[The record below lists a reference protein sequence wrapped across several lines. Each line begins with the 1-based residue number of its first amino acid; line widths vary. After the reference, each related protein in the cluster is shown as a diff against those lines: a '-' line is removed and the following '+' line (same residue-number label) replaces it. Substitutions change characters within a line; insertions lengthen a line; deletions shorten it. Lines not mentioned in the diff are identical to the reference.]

1 MPNAKLTDGMNEGV
15 TTNDVL
21 RAVYNSMTPVFKE
34 RIEPLFE
41 QEGGLEK
48 FGNALSQYEV
58 HANEFMYELIN
69 QIGRINVNV
78 RTWTSPL
85 KEFKRGFLEYG
96 DTIED
101 IYIEPIKAMGFEAE
115 VSNDNPG
122 DVFQTFK
129 PKTDVVYYK
138 QNKELVYPLTLNK
151 NILKRAFRSYRELD
165 KYIAGQM
172 QAMYNGD
179 EIDDYLLTVA
189 LLEEVYEKKG
199 FYNVHIDEINS
210 TDTAKAFARQVNTIV
225 EGIHFPT
232 RKYNGQGVLSWSRKE
247 DLVLVLEPSTAK
259 WIDVDVLA
267 YAFNM
272 DKAELMGKKVIVDH
286 LPTGVS
292 AMLIDREAFQIYDTL
307 VEMATSPYNGRHLT
321 INYFLHHHGIFA
333 FAPYWTAIA
342 FTTNAVTEPT
352 AVAITGSDTI
362 KKGSESFYTASVT
375 GGATNAVE
383 WKIKDNPQYASIDQN
398 GKLTVGKLF
407 KGASLTI
414 VATSVEKE
422 TVTTTKDIT
431 VN

>member
-69 QIGRINVNV
+69 QIGRINVNA

-101 IYIEPIKAMGFEAE
+101 IYIEPIKAMAFEAE
-115 VSNDNPG
+115 VPNDNPG

-172 QAMYNGD
+172 QAVYNGD
-179 EIDDYLLTVA
+179 EIDDYL
-189 LLEEVYEKKG
+189 
-199 FYNVHIDEINS
+199 
-210 TDTAKAFARQVNTIV
+210 
-225 EGIHFPT
+225 
-232 RKYNGQGVLSWSRKE
+232 
-247 DLVLVLEPSTAK
+247 
-259 WIDVDVLA
+259 
-267 YAFNM
+267 
-272 DKAELMGKKVIVDH
+272 
-286 LPTGVS
+286 
-292 AMLIDREAFQIYDTL
+292 
-307 VEMATSPYNGRHLT
+307 
-321 INYFLHHHGIFA
+321 
-333 FAPYWTAIA
+333 
-342 FTTNAVTEPT
+342 
-352 AVAITGSDTI
+352 
-362 KKGSESFYTASVT
+362 
-375 GGATNAVE
+375 
-383 WKIKDNPQYASIDQN
+383 
-398 GKLTVGKLF
+398 
-407 KGASLTI
+407 
-414 VATSVEKE
+414 
-422 TVTTTKDIT
+422 
-431 VN
+431 